1 MGFSHQYLAKRVSSN
16 YIFNDLQKLG
26 TLLINLFI
34 QSIHHLIQLYRLV
47 QLLSDSFNVLLTEI
61 I

>member
-34 QSIHHLIQLYRLV
+34 QSIHHLIQLHRLV
-47 QLLSDSFNVLLTEI
+47 QPLSDSFNILLTEI